1 MVSIFD
7 VETSGLGK
15 QDRVVS
21 IAAVFYD
28 DTLENLE
35 FEFSSLIKP
44 EGWFMAPPE
53 WDANGKAKSAS
64 AVNGLT
70 HEKLLDEGRPMLEV
84 WNDLKPWFEQCHTIA
99 GFNVSF
105 DARFVGQTADILG
118 LPTIVPKHKTQCL
131 MLAMAEAIKEPGPKG
146 AFKWPKLTAAF
157 KFCYETDFI
166 GAHDALADV
175 KATRDIWAYARYK
188 NWVDF

>member
-1 MVSIFD
+1 MVSVFD

-84 WNDLKPWFEQCHTIA
+84 WNELKPWFDASHTIA

-105 DARFVGQTADILG
+105 DHRMLEQEAGHLGQL
-118 LPTIVPKHKTQCL
+118 TIVPKRKTQCL
-131 MLAMAEAIKEPGPKG
+131 MLPMAAAIGEPGQRG
-146 AFKWPKLTAAF
+146 DFKWPKLGAAF
-157 KFCYETDFI
+157 KHCYGTDFI

-175 KATRDIWAYARYK
+175 KATRDIWAMARFK